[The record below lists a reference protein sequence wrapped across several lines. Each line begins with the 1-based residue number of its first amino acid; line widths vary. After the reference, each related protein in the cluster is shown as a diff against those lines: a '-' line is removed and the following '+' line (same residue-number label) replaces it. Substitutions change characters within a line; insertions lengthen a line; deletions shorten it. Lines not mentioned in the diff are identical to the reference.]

1 MLVAWMPGT
10 YLVSDIISLVMILLK
25 IQIGRTIIFQDIYVY
40 IINMARVEKRKISH
54 ITIVNEY
61 MPSPLL

>member
-1 MLVAWMPGT
+1 
-10 YLVSDIISLVMILLK
+10 MILLK
-25 IQIGRTIIFQDIYVY
+25 IQSGGTIIFQDIYVY